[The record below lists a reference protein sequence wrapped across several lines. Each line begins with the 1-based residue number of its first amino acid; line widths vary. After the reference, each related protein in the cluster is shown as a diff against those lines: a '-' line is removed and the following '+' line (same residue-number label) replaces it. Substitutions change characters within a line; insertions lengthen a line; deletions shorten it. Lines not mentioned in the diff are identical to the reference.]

1 MAALQ
6 ACYSVP
12 MSNSWNHSLVDINV
26 DTDLLRVNYWHD
38 VTMARMIV
46 GAVRFAA

>member
-1 MAALQ
+1 VAALQ
-6 ACYSVP
+6 ACYRVP
-12 MSNSWNHSLVDINV
+12 MSNSWNHSLVDI
-26 DTDLLRVNYWHD
+26 DLLRVNYWHD